1 MIFPYEEVYMVL
13 TSENLIIW
21 KGGNGHAWMKLLF
34 GILVTWQCG
43 LRGNFNLPFLV
54 NLFTWATPQVF
65 AHKALVERKH
75 DDYIYAI
82 VARMLLYV
90 SSST

>member
-34 GILVTWQCG
+34 GILVTWHC
-43 LRGNFNLPFLV
+43 
-54 NLFTWATPQVF
+54 W
-65 AHKALVERKH
+65 
-75 DDYIYAI
+75 
-82 VARMLLYV
+82 
-90 SSST
+90 